1 MTLQDTSLLDLLPEC
16 MRTDRIIKGFAAAWD
31 YLMSEA
37 VKITP
42 LVNLFD
48 SLELLEPEQ
57 LDEIAA
63 AIEIPWY
70 NTEYEKDRKIDLI
83 RHYEKVCFKLGTK
96 GSIKDV
102 ARDIYKHADVYEWF
116 EYEAEEWR
124 FKISAD
130 YGDYT
135 TEQALAKLTRTVR
148 DIKPAKATLDAVE
161 FLVSIKGDEYTAA
174 AASTRYD
181 MELRPY
187 YNTVDPIGIMYTAA
201 GASTRY
207 DSAVYDADL
216 A

>member
-1 MTLQDTSLLDLLPEC
+1 MTLQNTSLLDLLPEC
-16 MRTDRIIKGFAAAWD
+16 MRTDRIIKGFVSAWD
-31 YLMSEA
+31 YLRTETL
-37 VKITP
+37 KIIP

-48 SLELLEPEQ
+48 NLELLTTEQ
-57 LDEIAA
+57 LDEVAA

-83 RHYEKVCFKLGTK
+83 KHYEKVCFKLGTK
-96 GSIKDV
+96 GSIQDV

-116 EYEAEEWR
+116 EYEAEEWH

-130 YGDYT
+130 FGDYT
-135 TEQALAKLTRTVR
+135 TEEALAKLTRTVR

-161 FLVSIKGDEYTAA
+161 LLVSIEGDVYTGA